1 MNTTKLF
8 TKKQDSKVIAPTDI
22 QRICF
27 TMLNWFFCAC
37 GLGILFCY
45 PHFPLNFLTIFKN
58 PDNIQGWPTILIKA
72 INIIYK
78 QI

>member
-27 TMLNWFFCAC
+27 TTLNWFFWAC

-45 PHFPLNFLTIFKN
+45 PHFPWNFMIIFKN
-58 PDNIQGWPTILIKA
+58 PDNIQGWPTIQFIA